1 VRANFVLSGVATGI
15 RRNMTMTI
23 ALVLSTAIALA
34 FVGAAILADR
44 EISNFK
50 HDYEG
55 KLNVSLYLCPPPVQG
70 LKPQGNCAA
79 MLTQAEANA
88 KQNKTKVQDEW
99 RKIWTTE
106 KDAVAARLGKDPMV
120 TSVSF
125 VSEEEA
131 VNRYRK
137 TVPPLVAKT
146 TQVGDL
152 PASFTVKLQNIKAD
166 YDKFVQEYQD
176 VPGVS
181 GTTNESSVLKTLLNV
196 IDGVRLFSIMI
207 AIVVLVA
214 SILLIANTIQ
224 VAAAQRKN
232 ETSIMRLVGASR
244 WMTELPFMLE
254 TVVATFVGGLIA
266 LGLIAAG
273 KEFVLNNVFEVPVQN
288 GVIPNLS
295 TNDILVAGGLGLIAG
310 VILAALT
317 AFATLRLYVRL

>member
-1 VRANFVLSGVATGI
+1 MRANFVLSGVATGI

-23 ALVLSTAIALA
+23 ALILSTAIALA
-34 FVGAAILADR
+34 FVGAAVLADR
-44 EISNFK
+44 EIANFK

-55 KLNVSLYLCPPPVQG
+55 KLNVSLYLCPPPVKG
-70 LKPQGNCAA
+70 LKPIGNCAT
-79 MLTQAEANA
+79 MLDQAESNA
-88 KQNKTKVQDEW
+88 RTNDTKVQDEW
-99 RKIWTTE
+99 RAIWTQQ
-106 KDAVAARLGKDPMV
+106 KDALQAKLDKDPIV
-120 TSVSF
+120 TDVSF
-125 VSEEEA
+125 VSEQEA
-131 VNRYRK
+131 VDRYRK

-146 TQVGDL
+146 TQIGDL
-152 PASFTVKLQNIKAD
+152 PASFTIKLQNIKVD
-166 YDKFVQEYQD
+166 YDRFVAEYKDQ
-176 VPGVS
+176 PGVS

-207 AIVVLVA
+207 AVVVLIA

-266 LGLIAAG
+266 LGLITLG
-273 KEFVLNNVFEVPVQN
+273 KEFVLNNVFKVPVQN

-295 TNDILVAGGLGLIAG
+295 TNDLLVAGGLGIIAG
-310 VILAALT
+310 IILSALT

>member
-23 ALVLSTAIALA
+23 ALILSTAIALA

-44 EISNFK
+44 EIANFK

-55 KLNVSLYLCPPPVQG
+55 KLNVSLYLCPPPVKG
-70 LKPQGNCAA
+70 LQPIGNCAA
-79 MLTQAEANA
+79 MLTQATSTAKAN
-88 KQNKTKVQDEW
+88 NTKVEDEW
-99 RKIWTTE
+99 RALWTQE
-106 KDAVAARLGKDPMV
+106 KDALAAKLDKDPIV

-125 VSEEEA
+125 VSEQEA
-131 VNRYRK
+131 VDRYRK

-152 PASFTVKLQNIKAD
+152 PASFTIKLQNIKTD
-166 YDKFVQEYQD
+166 YLKFVNEYKD
-176 VPGVS
+176 EPGVS

-254 TVVATFVGGLIA
+254 TVVATFVGGIIA
-266 LGLIAAG
+266 LGLITLG
-273 KEFVLNNVFEVPVQN
+273 KEFVLNNVFKVPVQN
-288 GVIPNLS
+288 GVIPNLG
-295 TNDILVAGGLGLIAG
+295 TNDILVAGGLGIIAG
-310 VILAALT
+310 IILSAIT